1 MSAELADS
9 GDGFVDPL
17 NAAAKLGR
25 EMAEKAVKIG
35 HEMAMTYTDQF
46 ARAAIGADPWPSAE
60 DGDEW
65 TPTASAVGELDL
77 PAEWQQAPW
86 AAPKPVPSREHW
98 VQVQMV
104 CGGCESRMG
113 LFMTLEN
120 TPDAMIITC
129 RCGFINAW
137 RPR

>member
-1 MSAELADS
+1 MSAVFEDDFKRAADRGVELA
-9 GDGFVDPL
+9 
-17 NAAAKLGR
+17 
-25 EMAEKAVKIG
+25 
-35 HEMAMTYTDQF
+35 
-46 ARAAIGADPWPSAE
+46 ARAISFTE
-60 DGDEW
+60 DEW

-86 AAPKPVPSREHW
+86 TAPKPVPSREHW